1 MAARRACRYR
11 SRANDH
17 EKRAE
22 STDVEHAKVR
32 YRSRVRLSRD
42 DPDRMVGMRDD
53 CRIASR
59 GVGRHLRADRDS
71 RPSSLRASASIRG
84 ADCHHGHGVRM
95 VVGQR
100 RCTFWPARV
109 PERRSSQRYSAVL
122 ARGAV
127 GAVRDSTQYLAALA
141 SGATTRLGARRR
153 IRRPGVL
160 SRRCGAGSRSF
171 QRPGCSAR
179 RSRNRLGVHL
189 AGRACDC
196 KPLGWRNAPFS
207 SANRRRR
214 HE

>member
-1 MAARRACRYR
+1 MVARRACRYR

-42 DPDRMVGMRDD
+42 DPDRMAGMRDD

-59 GVGRHLRADRDS
+59 GVGRHLCADRDS

-95 VVGQR
+95 VMGQR
-100 RCTFWPARV
+100 RCTFRPARV
-109 PERRSSQRYSAVL
+109 SERRFSQRHSAVL

-127 GAVRDSTQYLAALA
+127 GAVRDSTQHLAALA
-141 SGATTRLGARRR
+141 SGATARLGARQR
-153 IRRPGVL
+153 IRRPRVL
-160 SRRCGAGSRSF
+160 SRRCGAGGRLLQRS
-171 QRPGCSAR
+171 GC
-179 RSRNRLGVHL
+179 SRNRLGIHL

>member
-11 SRANDH
+11 SRASDH

-22 STDVEHAKVR
+22 STDVEHGKVR

-42 DPDRMVGMRDD
+42 DPDRMAGMRDD

-59 GVGRHLRADRDS
+59 GVGRHLCADRDS

-95 VVGQR
+95 VMGQR
-100 RCTFWPARV
+100 RCTFRPARV

-141 SGATTRLGARRR
+141 SGATAHLGARRC
-153 IRRPGVL
+153 IRRPRIL
-160 SRRCGAGSRSF
+160 SRRCGAGGRSF
-171 QRPGCSAR
+171 HRSGCSAR